1 MFGSGIVQP
10 ARLVVQPDGRWT
22 LTTGGARSEGTISRI
37 TDEVLELDGRFVP
50 DGGRAGARLERVG
63 DGRLTGTVATRFLT
77 GSMEVGI
84 DLEREGA
91 DSAKASLIQSS
102 VTISPLESGEVLQS
116 P

>member
-1 MFGSGIVQP
+1 
-10 ARLVVQPDGRWT
+10 
-22 LTTGGARSEGTISRI
+22 
-37 TDEVLELDGRFVP
+37 
-50 DGGRAGARLERVG
+50 
-63 DGRLTGTVATRFLT
+63 VATRFLT